1 MSSSLAEVTGFRG
14 VCVLTDDEAVGMV
27 GSIAG
32 VFSDATCQRFIA
44 CFYCN
49 VPAKVLKSDRAKVA
63 AMLVTA
69 RLKYVIEG
77 E

>member
-1 MSSSLAEVTGFRG
+1 MYVFA
-14 VCVLTDDEAVGMV
+14 DDEAVGMI

-32 VFSDATCQRFIA
+32 VFSDATYQRFIA
-44 CFYCN
+44 YFYRN
-49 VPAKVLKSDRAKVA
+49 VPTKVSKSDRAKVA